1 MAVLKMLHLSSTIKT
16 PVPSPHDKTL
26 FFLLSTG
33 AGKMWAQPTSHK
45 VNYEALMKFR
55 IKGKCYMGG
64 GNFESAHI
72 KYNFLIV

>member
-16 PVPSPHDKTL
+16 PVPSPHDKAL

-33 AGKMWAQPTSHK
+33 AGKMPTSHK

-64 GNFESAHI
+64 GHFESAHI